1 VPKFEIGYW
10 CRTGFT
16 GRGYI
21 TEAVLGIGAF
31 AFETLGAKRV
41 EIRCD
46 SRNHPSVRVAQR
58 AGFRPEGEFHNNEVG
73 TDRSAKDTLIFAVTP
88 EHRSKPTS

>member
-1 VPKFEIGYW
+1 M
-10 CRTGFT
+10 
-16 GRGYI
+16 
-21 TEAVLGIGAF
+21 TEAVRGITAF
-31 AFETLGAKRV
+31 AFDALGARRV
-41 EIRCD
+41 DICCD
-46 SRNHPSVRVAQR
+46 SLNHPSVRVAQR